1 MKIFGLAIFR
11 LKDDQTIMVID
22 RKISRLDSERV
33 KLLLSGGYHLH
44 KNPRKRS
51 GKSPEMVP
59 QNAY

>member
-1 MKIFGLAIFR
+1 MFGLAIFR

-22 RKISRLDSERV
+22 RKISQLDIERV

-44 KNPRKRS
+44 KNPKKRS
-51 GKSPEMVP
+51 RISPEMVD